1 MTVTFILTVY
11 ISGILVTWIL
21 RHFVLSWTL
30 KHDPVLTTTMYE
42 LTIETPIKLSVIVPA
57 RNEEHNIGECLDS
70 LLAQDY
76 AGLSDGS
83 HFEII
88 VVDDRS
94 EDRTAEIVQE
104 RVLQDERVKLIRNT
118 ELPEGWTGKNY
129 ALYLGAQAVSQPE
142 FILFTDADTR
152 HHRRNLS
159 VAMTFAV
166 KHKTDM
172 LSLLIPISN
181 VTFWEKVIQ
190 PLTGSML
197 GIRYPIWKVN
207 NPASKIA
214 FGNGQYILIRRDAYE
229 GIGGHEAVRDK
240 LLEDIA
246 IARLIKGSGRSL
258 KMAYAGDVSHIRMYR
273 SFSEIWHGWAR
284 IFFAGMNRSLS
295 MMSVG
300 VLLMLVFSLS
310 PYFVF
315 IGAATRLVLSGTD
328 HIPMTWVL
336 LAIAGVTIVIEVS
349 MMARFYRAFQTDA
362 RYIAFHFMGCLVALG
377 ILLSAIGKL
386 YSRRGLVWKGTRYE
400 TQAK

>member
-1 MTVTFILTVY
+1 MILTFILAVY
-11 ISGILVTWIL
+11 VSGILVTWVI

-42 LTIETPIKLSVIVPA
+42 HTIETPLRLSVVVPA

-76 AGLSDGS
+76 ASLSDGS

-94 EDRTAEIVQE
+94 EDRTAEIVQD
-104 RVLQDERVKLIRNT
+104 RVRRDGRVKLIRTT
-118 ELPEGWTGKNY
+118 ELPEGWTGKNH
-129 ALYLGAQAVSQPE
+129 ALHLGAQAASRPE
-142 FILFTDADTR
+142 FLLFTDADTR
-152 HHRRNLS
+152 HHPRNLS

-166 KHKTDM
+166 EHKTDM
-172 LSLLIPISN
+172 LSLLIPILN

-207 NPASKIA
+207 DPTSSIA

-246 IARLIKGSGRSL
+246 IARLIKESGRSL
-258 KMAYAGDVSHIRMYR
+258 KMAYAGDVSRIRMYR
-273 SFSEIWHGWAR
+273 SLSEIWHGWAR

-310 PYFVF
+310 PYFIF
-315 IGAATRLVLSGTD
+315 IGTAARLVLDGTSW
-328 HIPMTWVL
+328 MTWTL
-336 LAIAGVTIVIEVS
+336 LAVSGVTIAVEVS
-349 MMARFYRAFQTDA
+349 MMARFYRTFQTDA
-362 RYIAFHFMGCLVALG
+362 RYIAIHFMGCLVALG

-386 YSRRGLVWKGTRYE
+386 YSRRGLIWKGTRYE
-400 TQAK
+400 TRPRL